1 MGLMNTTYISAAAEN
16 LEEAV
21 EGVSTWWNDPATR
34 ELVLERPLKIA
45 LILVVAFI
53 LDRVAAH
60 LIRRATN
67 ARMNNPGL
75 LRTREIPDT
84 PQGRAQESR
93 RRQRLKTLSNV
104 ARSVAA
110 IIVWTWAL
118 LAMLDQLGVNVAP
131 LIASAGIVGVA
142 IGFGA
147 QSLVKD
153 FFSGM
158 FILLENQYGVGDT
171 IQVDD
176 IVGDVEEMTLRV
188 TTIRDMDGALW
199 HVRNGDI
206 DRVGNHSIHYSVARL
221 QIPVSVMAD
230 PDEASA
236 IIERSAQAAI
246 QEPEIRNQVMSPPAM
261 LGPSEFNPTY
271 ASFRVTLKTM
281 PGQQWSVA
289 RFINH
294 RILKDLHDA
303 GVVLAPMDSV
313 LVGFGKEEK
322 GA

>member
-118 LAMLDQLGVNVAP
+118 LAVLDQLGVNVAP

-158 FILLENQYGVGDT
+158 FILLENQYGVGDV
-171 IQVDD
+171 IAVN
-176 IVGDVEEMTLRV
+176 DVSLEIGETPTGGL
-188 TTIRDMDGALW
+188 
-199 HVRNGDI
+199 
-206 DRVGNHSIHYSVARL
+206 S
-221 QIPVSVMAD
+221 VSVRVPANRA
-230 PDEASA
+230 PEATNS
-236 IIERSAQAAI
+236 
-246 QEPEIRNQVMSPPAM
+246 
-261 LGPSEFNPTY
+261 GPVH
-271 ASFRVTLKTM
+271 AK
-281 PGQQWSVA
+281 
-289 RFINH
+289 I
-294 RILKDLHDA
+294 
-303 GVVLAPMDSV
+303 
-313 LVGFGKEEK
+313 